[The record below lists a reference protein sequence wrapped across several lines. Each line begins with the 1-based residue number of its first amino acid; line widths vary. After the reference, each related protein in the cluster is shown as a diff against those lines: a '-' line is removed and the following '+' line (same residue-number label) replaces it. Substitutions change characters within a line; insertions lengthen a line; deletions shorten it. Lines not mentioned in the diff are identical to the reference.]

1 MTLREPDPAK
11 TAVRDQILTARKR
24 LSVAQIRHAAA
35 TLAEVAQA
43 TTAVRR
49 AATVA
54 AYVSIG
60 AEPGTGPL
68 LDALRGAGKRVL
80 LPVLQPDNDLDWAVY
95 DGDLVPASRGLLE
108 PAGEL
113 LGPDAIATADLVIV
127 PGLGVS
133 HAGERLGRGGGS
145 YDRALARVPRGTDV
159 WIALYPAEVGIS
171 VPVEPH
177 DRPVTGALSP
187 QGVTLF
193 T

>member
-1 MTLREPDPAK
+1 
-11 TAVRDQILTARKR
+11 
-24 LSVAQIRHAAA
+24 VAQIRHAAA

-177 DRPVTGALSP
+177 DRPVTGSLTP
-187 QGVTLF
+187 RGVTLF